1 MRADVVAECHR
12 RLSIARGV
20 EAQVDANLQRAQSL
34 RQAVLA
40 KAFGVPE
47 SRHAPT

>member
-1 MRADVVAECHR
+1 MNTAECTALADR

-20 EAQVDANLQRAQSL
+20 EAQVDANRQRAQSL

-40 KAFGVPE
+40 
-47 SRHAPT
+47 